1 MNAKN
6 FSFLHKNKQS
16 YKRNHYLCRKKT
28 EMGKSKG
35 KMKPIVWNSPE
46 IKAAYNKK
54 YTKGKLTFFK
64 MSNPEGDLDFLFS
77 EKMLKHRKKAA
88 KHLFKLAKKH
98 YKSCR
103 KELASVGSTKI
114 SNKEIQKLEKQL
126 VTGIPKTLQIL
137 QT

>member
-1 MNAKN
+1 
-6 FSFLHKNKQS
+6 
-16 YKRNHYLCRKKT
+16 
-28 EMGKSKG
+28 MGKSKG

-64 MSNPEGDLDFLFS
+64 ISNPEGDLDFLFS
-77 EKMLKHRKKAA
+77 EKMLKHRKIAA
-88 KHLFKLAKKH
+88 KHLYKLAKKY

-103 KELASVGSTKI
+103 KDLASVGNTKL

-126 VTGIPKTLQIL
+126 VTAKMIKVQAKDYFKMTKADFRAFSLKS
-137 QT
+137 